1 MACEPT
7 VFVVDDDPAVRK
19 SLERLGESLALP
31 VEGFASAQEF
41 LAAYDPARPGC
52 IVLDLRM
59 PGMSGLELQER
70 LWQQG
75 TQIPVIMVTAYGD
88 IPSAVRAMR
97 HGAIDFIE
105 KPYRPQS
112 LLERINEALT
122 RDRENR
128 VRRAQEADSRDR
140 VATLSPREH
149 QVMRLLAAGRSAK
162 QIGAELGV
170 SHKTVQVHR
179 ARIFEKLKITSVA
192 ELVRLA
198 VAADPSTGAHLA

>member
-41 LAAYDPARPGC
+41 LAAFDPARPGC
-52 IVLDLRM
+52 VVLDLRM

-75 TQIPVIMVTAYGD
+75 MQIPVIMVTAYGD

-122 RDRENR
+122 RDRDNR

-198 VAADPSTGAHLA
+198 VAADPSSGAHLA